1 MAVTGA
7 WKEDG
12 ELRFAD
18 FQLVHS
24 APRASLAK
32 VAVRAVRPYV
42 MHLRTINDFW
52 ICFSLLTLLQVKK
65 KKRWDQVEN
74 ERSSHEFPT
83 YNKDEVLGKGAET
96 AGQCSVSGACKY
108 YKFLTQFPK
117 QSSLQWC

>member
-1 MAVTGA
+1 MAVAGA
-7 WKEDG
+7 WQEDG

-18 FQLVHS
+18 VQLVHS

-32 VAVRAVRPYV
+32 VAVRAVWPYV

-52 ICFSLLTLLQVKK
+52 IYFSLLTLLQL

-83 YNKDEVLGKGAET
+83 YNRDEVLGKGAET

-108 YKFLTQFPK
+108 YKFLTQFPR